1 MNFQYEEQ
9 TLNIRT
15 KNYQRNYLHDIVN
28 VLFLDL
34 ITRRKDPNN
43 A

>member
-15 KNYQRNYLHDIVN
+15 KNHQPKRPTRHNKCT
-28 VLFLDL
+28 FSRLDY
-34 ITRRKDPNN
+34 
-43 A
+43 